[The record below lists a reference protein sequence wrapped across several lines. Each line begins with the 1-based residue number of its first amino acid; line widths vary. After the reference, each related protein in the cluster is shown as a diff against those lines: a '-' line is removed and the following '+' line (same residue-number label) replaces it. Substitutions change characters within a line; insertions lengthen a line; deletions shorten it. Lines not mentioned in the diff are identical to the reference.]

1 MNEVLLEG
9 VVITSLKEIFD
20 PKGSVLH
27 MIRADD
33 PEYNGFGECYFS
45 EINPGF
51 VKAWKFHKKQT
62 QNFTVP
68 FGKIRLILFDSR
80 ENSKTK
86 GKIQEIILGRPENYQ
101 RVTIPPQIW
110 YGFTCI
116 SKEKAFIANFTDVPH
131 DPTESERLPEHNS
144 FIPFTWS
151 Q

>member
-9 VVITSLKEIFD
+9 IVITSLKEIFD

-27 MIRADD
+27 MIRVDD

-45 EINPGF
+45 EVNPGSI
-51 VKAWKFHKKQT
+51 KAWKIHKKQT

-68 FGKIRLILFDSR
+68 SGKIRLILFDSR
-80 ENSKTK
+80 EDSKTK
-86 GKIQEIILGRPENYQ
+86 GKVQEIILGRPGNYQ
-101 RVTIPPQIW
+101 RVTIPPRIW

-116 SKEKAFIANFTDVPH
+116 SEKKAFVANITDIPH
-131 DPTESERLPEHNS
+131 DPAESERLPECDP
-144 FIPFTWS
+144 FIPFTWN

>member
-9 VVITSLKEIFD
+9 IVITSLKEIFD

-27 MIRADD
+27 MIRVDD

-45 EINPGF
+45 EVNPGSI
-51 VKAWKFHKKQT
+51 KAWKIHKKQT

-68 FGKIRLILFDSR
+68 SGKIRLILFDPR
-80 ENSKTK
+80 EDSKTK
-86 GKIQEIILGRPENYQ
+86 GKVQEIILGRPGNYQ
-101 RVTIPPQIW
+101 RVTIPPRIW

-116 SKEKAFIANFTDVPH
+116 SEKKAFVANITDIPH
-131 DPTESERLPEHNS
+131 DPAESERLPEYDP